1 MNMYASK
8 NYHILIS
15 HSWDY
20 SKHYEKV
27 VSWLDEAYNF
37 EWSNYSV
44 PLTNPI
50 EANGKRELKEKLR
63 NRISNCS
70 CVIILSGMYVAYSEW
85 IDYEIDI
92 AVEMGKPIIGLE
104 PWGQERVPQ
113 KVTSNA
119 DVVVG
124 WNSYSVVQAIRDYS
138 L

>member
-1 MNMYASK
+1 MPALK
-8 NYHILIS
+8 NYHIMIS

-20 SKHYEKV
+20 NEHYEKV
-27 VSWLDEAYNF
+27 VSWLNDANNF
-37 EWSNYSV
+37 DWSNYSV

-50 EANGKRELKEKLR
+50 DAKGKKELKEKLR
-63 NRISNCS
+63 NKITNCS
-70 CVIILSGMYVAYSEW
+70 CIIILSGMYVAYSEW
-85 IDYEIDI
+85 IDYEIDT
-92 AVEMGKPIIGLE
+92 AVEMGKPIIGVE

-124 WNSYSVVQAIRDYS
+124 WNSAIVVQAIRDYS

>member
-1 MNMYASK
+1 MPALK
-8 NYHILIS
+8 NYHIMIS

-20 SKHYEKV
+20 NEHYEKV
-27 VSWLDEAYNF
+27 VSWLNDANNF

-50 EANGKRELKEKLR
+50 DAKGKKELKEKLR
-63 NRISNCS
+63 NKITNCS
-70 CVIILSGMYVAYSEW
+70 CIIILSGMYVAYSEW
-85 IDYEIDI
+85 IDYEIDT
-92 AVEMGKPIIGLE
+92 AVEMGKPIIGVE

-124 WNSYSVVQAIRDYS
+124 WNSSSVVQAIRDYS

>member
-1 MNMYASK
+1 MPALK
-8 NYHILIS
+8 NYHIMIS

-20 SKHYEKV
+20 NEHYEKV
-27 VSWLDEAYNF
+27 VSWLNDANNF
-37 EWSNYSV
+37 DWSNYSV

-50 EANGKRELKEKLR
+50 DAKGKKELKEKLR
-63 NRISNCS
+63 NKISNCS

-85 IDYEIDI
+85 IDYEIDT
-92 AVEMGKPIIGLE
+92 AVEMGKPIIGVE

-124 WNSYSVVQAIRDYS
+124 WNSSSVVQAIRDYS

>member
-1 MNMYASK
+1 MPALK
-8 NYHILIS
+8 NYHIIIS

-20 SKHYEKV
+20 NEHYEKV
-27 VSWLDEAYNF
+27 VSWLNDANNF

-50 EANGKRELKEKLR
+50 DAKGKKELKEKLR
-63 NRISNCS
+63 NKITNCS
-70 CVIILSGMYVAYSEW
+70 CIIILSGMYVAYSEW
-85 IDYEIDI
+85 IDYEIDT
-92 AVEMGKPIIGLE
+92 AVEMGKPIIGVE

-124 WNSYSVVQAIRDYS
+124 WNSSSVVQAIRDY
-138 L
+138 LL

>member
-1 MNMYASK
+1 MPALK

-20 SKHYEKV
+20 NEHYEKI
-27 VSWLDEAYNF
+27 VSWLDDAKNF

-50 EANGKRELKEKLR
+50 DAKGKKELKEKLR
-63 NRISNCS
+63 NKIANCS

-85 IDYEIDI
+85 IDYEIDTAI
-92 AVEMGKPIIGLE
+92 EMGKPIIGVE
-104 PWGQERVPQ
+104 PWGQERIPQ

-119 DVVVG
+119 DVVVH
-124 WNSYSVVQAIRDYS
+124 WNSYSVVQAVRDYS

>member
-1 MNMYASK
+1 MPALKS
-8 NYHILIS
+8 YHIMIS

-20 SKHYEKV
+20 NEHYEKV
-27 VSWLDEAYNF
+27 VSWLNDANNF

-50 EANGKRELKEKLR
+50 DAKGKKELKEKLR
-63 NRISNCS
+63 NKITNCS
-70 CVIILSGMYVAYSEW
+70 CIIILSGMYVAYSEW
-85 IDYEIDI
+85 IDYEIDT
-92 AVEMGKPIIGLE
+92 AVEMGKPIIGVE

-124 WNSYSVVQAIRDYS
+124 WNSSSVVQAIRDYS

>member
-1 MNMYASK
+1 MPALK
-8 NYHILIS
+8 NYHIMIS

-20 SKHYEKV
+20 NEHYEKV
-27 VSWLDEAYNF
+27 VSWLNDANNF
-37 EWSNYSV
+37 DWSNYSV

-50 EANGKRELKEKLR
+50 DAKGKKELKEKLR
-63 NRISNCS
+63 NKISNCS

-85 IDYEIDI
+85 IDYEIDT
-92 AVEMGKPIIGLE
+92 AVEMGKPIIGVE
-104 PWGQERVPQ
+104 PWGQEKVPQ

-124 WNSYSVVQAIRDYS
+124 WNSSSVVQAIRDYS

>member
-1 MNMYASK
+1 MPALK
-8 NYHILIS
+8 NYHIMIS

-20 SKHYEKV
+20 NEHYEKV
-27 VSWLDEAYNF
+27 VSWLNDANNF

-50 EANGKRELKEKLR
+50 DAKGKKELKENLR
-63 NRISNCS
+63 NKITNCS

-85 IDYEIDI
+85 IDYEIDT
-92 AVEMGKPIIGLE
+92 AVEMGKPIIGVE
-104 PWGQERVPQ
+104 PWGQERIPQ

-124 WNSYSVVQAIRDYS
+124 WNSSSVVQAIRDYS

>member
-1 MNMYASK
+1 MPALK
-8 NYHILIS
+8 NYHIMIS
-15 HSWDY
+15 HSWNY
-20 SKHYEKV
+20 NEHYEKV
-27 VSWLDEAYNF
+27 VSWLNDANNF

-50 EANGKRELKEKLR
+50 DAKGKKELKEKLR
-63 NRISNCS
+63 NKITNCS
-70 CVIILSGMYVAYSEW
+70 CIIILSGMYVAYSEW
-85 IDYEIDI
+85 IDYEIDT
-92 AVEMGKPIIGLE
+92 AVEMGKPIIGVE

-124 WNSYSVVQAIRDYS
+124 WNSSSVVQAIRDYS